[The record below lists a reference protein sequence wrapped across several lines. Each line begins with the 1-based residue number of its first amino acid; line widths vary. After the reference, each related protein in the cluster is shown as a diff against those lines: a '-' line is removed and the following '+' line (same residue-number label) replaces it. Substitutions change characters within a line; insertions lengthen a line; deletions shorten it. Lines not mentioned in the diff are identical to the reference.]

1 MRSFLSRTL
10 SAAVVTASLALGGAA
25 QAGIIITIGDSP
37 LEDSVRLQY
46 VMGDPC
52 DWEEEGEEGGDTAG
66 APKSNPGYSPTGQ
79 PTMSRTCRST
89 ATGHP
94 IACPTPSSPN
104 VDASGLPSEWRC
116 YAIAPGVFYCDAP
129 VFGMAPLGDDEEED
143 AEIDGAEAD
152 ADDESIEVVGCQ
164 GGDSV
169 AWLLA
174 LLGLAALGW
183 RRRSARA
190 I

>member
-1 MRSFLSRTL
+1 MRSILSRTL
-10 SAAVVTASLALGGAA
+10 TAATLTAGLALGGAA

-37 LEDSVRLQY
+37 LEDSVRLRY

-52 DWEEEGEEGGDTAG
+52 DWEEEEGGDGGGTTG

-89 ATGHP
+89 ATGSP
-94 IACPTPSSPN
+94 IACPTPSSPT

-116 YAIAPGVFYCDAP
+116 YAIASGVFYCDAP
-129 VFGMAPLGDDEEED
+129 IFGMAPLGKDELE
-143 AEIDGAEAD
+143 ASGAEAD

-164 GGDSV
+164 GGGSV
-169 AWLLA
+169 AWPLA
-174 LLGLAALGW
+174 LLGLGALAW
-183 RRRSARA
+183 RRRSVRA
-190 I
+190 V